1 MRERARGAKGKRV
14 RQGGDCGDDTVVPD
28 YAPEDEG
35 LEAAKL
41 ISRILHFRRLAFFQ
55 EGV

>member
-14 RQGGDCGDDTVVPD
+14 RQGGDCGDATVVPD
-28 YAPEDEG
+28 YAPEDQG

-41 ISRILHFRRLAFFQ
+41 ISRILHFRRLTFFQ
-55 EGV
+55 EDV